1 MKLNA
6 RWVTAVLISV
16 AVAIVLPTPSTG
28 FLSIFQ
34 KGLGINPKI
43 TRSIKAFKGI
53 CGANRLVPKGLPWML
68 HRWKRCTP
76 RLDFMTEEEL
86 LETSVNA
93 PMAIRNITIILDKIP
108 SNIWKEADLEEN
120 LPMSTYIIP
129 GESTVRINYPYNDTG
144 ETTVET
150 KEGFK
155 VLIDTWNITRFYMM
169 IDDDCTLA
177 AVSKVTGSKPYNA
190 TIFGSDGYGRPS
202 ITPTGDS
209 TATFVCEGDSITTI
223 MEFDSPLQICEMDP
237 ADNPFAPWI
246 LEAEWYKYLV
256 GEYGDT
262 FKIFS
267 LSLSGNDYLLGCKG
281 AQRLV
286 EPRMCERAAS
296 QLALGAGANISYF
309 CSVDLNPN
317 KTNVTTEDLPNYP
330 PLPKF
335 PSYIEQFR
343 TLYVQPQS
351 VGDIPIITND
361 GDVMKERCQSTSYMP
376 NYPVPFFEFYPATR
390 AIRDVLEDMPG
401 YMTDDRLCMLPKDM
415 NCHEFENYESI
426 YGMITSK
433 PVDGEFG
440 SMNFLDWRQYTVN
453 LPYLRDRIIYNQPGD
468 PATMRNDSFMAAE
481 FWEDLKKKVNVTG
494 RNKCVGPNEA
504 TGACINS
511 GAGFDS
517 AWSFDHVNNIVL
529 NQTCFCVNN
538 DYFGTTHLLDYYK
551 EIGRLPIIQTQE
563 FYIDQGAQDTYEYYT
578 NCGEGGEKNG
588 AAFVSYIAIPIRV
601 LCCAQGYIPQ
611 IMLPCPE
618 DERGCPVCVATLNFE
633 NSIKCSAIQV
643 TQNELGADVFR
654 PYQPLPNETH
664 PVLDIINDYNGYSRG
679 IKTNTL
685 AGLQAVLGAQGYA
698 TTCSNGTGKRQGQ
711 DNYERRVL
719 TQKIT
724 YDRDCVIVDP
734 PNPNCVPPPRQNT
747 SSYNYYS
754 YYPPNLCDETLLPQ
768 HQTDEE
774 FFELT
779 GLVRERLDR
788 NPLRTEV
795 VRNHRKR
802 LENGPTKEQVVR
814 KWKDTW
820 SGYIEQ
826 LEDREIQQLRKL
838 QEYPEDFE
846 INEVFLLC
854 RRTKLGE
861 DFYEICNNAMF
872 QQLLKNAPGDIM
884 HLKSLINQV
893 FDLTIPLKVGKKNV
907 ILRAD
912 LGMME
917 DQARKAED
925 YDLPRLDLDILQY
938 DSKIL

>member
-1 MKLNA
+1 
-6 RWVTAVLISV
+6 
-16 AVAIVLPTPSTG
+16 
-28 FLSIFQ
+28 
-34 KGLGINPKI
+34 
-43 TRSIKAFKGI
+43 
-53 CGANRLVPKGLPWML
+53 
-68 HRWKRCTP
+68 
-76 RLDFMTEEEL
+76 
-86 LETSVNA
+86 
-93 PMAIRNITIILDKIP
+93 MAIRNITIILDKIP

-209 TATFVCEGDSITTI
+209 TATFVCEGDSITTT

-296 QLALGAGANISYF
+296 QLALGAGGNISYF

-330 PLPKF
+330 PLPTF
-335 PSYIEQFR
+335 PNYVEQFR

-361 GDVMKERCQSTSYMP
+361 SPTMIERCQSTSYMANIP
-376 NYPVPFFEFYPATR
+376 IPFFEFFPATR
-390 AIRDVLEDMPG
+390 AIRDVLEGMPG
-401 YMTDDRLCMLPKDM
+401 YMTDDRLCMQPRDM
-415 NCHEFENYESI
+415 NCHEFQNYESI
-426 YGMITSK
+426 YDMITSK

-440 SMNFLDWRQYTVN
+440 SMNFQDWRQYTVN
-453 LPYLRDRIIYNQPGD
+453 LPYFRDTTESTAD
-468 PATMRNDSFMAAE
+468 PDPTLHPRNDSFMAGE
-481 FWEDLKKKVNVTG
+481 FWDDLRENLNIKY
-494 RNKCVGPNEA
+494 RRKCSGLAADV
-504 TGACINS
+504 GACTSTTILDTSWAFENPT
-511 GAGFDS
+511 
-517 AWSFDHVNNIVL
+517 NIIL
-529 NQTCFCVNN
+529 NQTCYCVNN
-538 DYFGTTHLLDYYK
+538 DYFGTTHILDYFK
-551 EIGRLPIIQTQE
+551 EIGRLPIIQNTE
-563 FYIDQGAQDTYEYYT
+563 FQDQTVTDTYKYFT
-578 NCGEGGEKNG
+578 HCGEGGEKG
-588 AAFVSYIAIPIRV
+588 GTAFVSYIAIPIRV
-601 LCCAQGYIPQ
+601 LCCAQGFIPQ
-611 IMLPCPE
+611 IMKCDE
-618 DERGCPVCVATLNFE
+618 DPRGCPVCVATLNFE
-633 NSIKCSAIQV
+633 NSIKCSAI
-643 TQNELGADVFR
+643 ELWDHDSDPLTVSLFR

-664 PVLDIINDYNGYSRG
+664 PVLDLINDYNGYSRG

-685 AGLQAVLGAQGYA
+685 AGLQANLAAQGFA
-698 TTCSNGTGKRQGQ
+698 TTCSNGTGKLEGEN
-711 DNYERRVL
+711 NYERRVL
-719 TQKIT
+719 TQKLT
-724 YDRDCVIVDP
+724 YDREDP
-734 PNPNCVPPPRQNT
+734 LPDRQNT

-754 YYPPNLCDETLLPQ
+754 YFPPNACDETLLPQ
-768 HQTDEE
+768 QQTDEE

-826 LEDREIQQLRKL
+826 LEEREIQQLRKL

-854 RRTKLGE
+854 RKTKLGE

-884 HLKSLINQV
+884 HLKSLINQA
-893 FDLTIPLKVGKKNV
+893 FDLTIPLKVGKKSV
-907 ILRAD
+907 VLRAD